1 MVQVLDNKPWP
12 LSYRDGIVARVFLHS
27 KGVEVPFMGN
37 QTRATDLPDLG
48 ARNEI
53 VADNIRATQVLYTA
67 AMLEELK
74 VFQVVDRLTQLFQHG
89 LLPINRRSTGS
100 SLYKYF
106 KEAPLRLSETERRNL
121 YASAVGAPGGVEG
134 VAVNREFNDLWLR
147 FVSRV
152 ATLNRQNEVE
162 TSGSE
167 TKELALR
174 RAARDLAQNLSLHGA
189 GMALYAAVDLQ
200 QQIVFAVK
208 LLSDPEITAAY
219 GTRDM
224 WQVVDQVA
232 TIDLGG
238 AANTHSYR
246 TMATSGAT
254 IISWLAANTAKL
266 HNKNTRFP
274 LVKIRKSVATRPR
287 QSEVLKVAT
296 RPTDADLVNACE
308 QWLAVSGLS
317 DEQIENFAKPR
328 PEARTSTAR

>member
-1 MVQVLDNKPWP
+1 MVSLHA
-12 LSYRDGIVARVFLHS
+12 SFCTARGWGFL
-27 KGVEVPFMGN
+27 FMGN

-74 VFQVVDRLTQLFQHG
+74 VFQVLDRLTQLFQHG
-89 LLPINRRSTGS
+89 LLTVNRRSTGS

-121 YASAVGAPGGVEG
+121 YASALGAPGGVEG
-134 VAVNREFNDLWLR
+134 VVVNREFNDLWAR

-152 ATLNRQNEVE
+152 ATLNRQNGAE
-162 TSGSE
+162 TSE
-167 TKELALR
+167 IENKELALR

-200 QQIVFAVK
+200 KQIVFAVK

-246 TMATSGAT
+246 TMATAGAT
-254 IISWLAANTAKL
+254 VISWLAANTAKL
-266 HNKNTRFP
+266 HTKNTRFP
-274 LVKIRKSVATRPR
+274 LIKIRKAVATRPR
-287 QSEVLKVAT
+287 QSELLKVAT

-317 DEQIENFAKPR
+317 DEQIDSFSKPR
-328 PEARTSTAR
+328 PEARTSASR

>member
-1 MVQVLDNKPWP
+1 
-12 LSYRDGIVARVFLHS
+12 
-27 KGVEVPFMGN
+27 MGN
-37 QTRATDLPDLG
+37 QTRVDLPDLG

-89 LLPINRRSTGS
+89 LLTVNRRTTGS

-106 KEAPLRLSETERRNL
+106 KEAPLRLSESERRNL
-121 YASAVGAPGGVEG
+121 YSSAVGAPGGAEG
-134 VAVNREFNDLWLR
+134 VVVNREFNDLWLR

-152 ATLNRQNEVE
+152 ATLNRQNQLV
-162 TSGSE
+162 TSDSE
-167 TKELALR
+167 NKELALR
-174 RAARDLAQNLSLHGA
+174 RAARDLAQNLSLHGG

-200 QQIVFAVK
+200 QQIVFAAK

-238 AANTHSYR
+238 ATNTHRYR
-246 TMATSGAT
+246 TMATAGAT
-254 IISWLAANTAKL
+254 VISWLAANTAKL

-274 LVKIRKSVATRPR
+274 LIKTRKAVAMRPP
-287 QSEVLKVAT
+287 QSERLKVAT

-317 DEQIENFAKPR
+317 DEQIDNFSKPQ
-328 PEARTSTAR
+328 PEARTSASR

>member
-1 MVQVLDNKPWP
+1 
-12 LSYRDGIVARVFLHS
+12 
-27 KGVEVPFMGN
+27 VEILFMGN
-37 QTRATDLPDLG
+37 QTRANDLPDLG

-89 LLPINRRSTGS
+89 LLTVNRRSTGS

-121 YASAVGAPGGVEG
+121 YSSAIGVPGGVEG
-134 VAVNREFNDLWLR
+134 VVVNREFNDLWFR
-147 FVSRV
+147 FASRV
-152 ATLNRQNEVE
+152 ATLNRQNEVA
-162 TSGSE
+162 TSESE
-167 TKELALR
+167 NKELALR

-200 QQIVFAVK
+200 QQIVFAAK

-232 TIDLGG
+232 RIDLGG

-246 TMATSGAT
+246 TMATAGAT
-254 IISWLAANTAKL
+254 IISWLAANAAKL

-274 LVKIRKSVATRPR
+274 LVKIRKAVANRPR
-287 QSEVLKVAT
+287 QSERLEVAT

-317 DEQIENFAKPR
+317 DVQIDNFAKPR
-328 PEARTSTAR
+328 TEARTSTAR